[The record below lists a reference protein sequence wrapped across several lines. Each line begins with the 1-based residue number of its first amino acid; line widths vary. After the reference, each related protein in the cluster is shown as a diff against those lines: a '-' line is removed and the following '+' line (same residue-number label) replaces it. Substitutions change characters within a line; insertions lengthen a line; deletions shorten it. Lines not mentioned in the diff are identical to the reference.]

1 MSDKDS
7 NQNIARAILSC
18 GLNQYSF
25 FSIAGKFTAE
35 YAQAETAARIFARSL
50 SGMPIA
56 KAKIIF
62 DGMRLGDVAERIRR
76 LMRYENVESGNYDD
90 IDACLTQLDKISTQ
104 RNNLVHCCFVYAEKA
119 RATNPQTATR
129 IEGIEVDKISF
140 EYFEIMTLDCLA
152 ITARIK
158 SVANG
163 KLKAMFS
170 RELLELIYL
179 PWRYIPTPQTQ
190 KKKSA

>member
-1 MSDKDS
+1 
-7 NQNIARAILSC
+7 
-18 GLNQYSF
+18 
-25 FSIAGKFTAE
+25 
-35 YAQAETAARIFARSL
+35 
-50 SGMPIA
+50 
-56 KAKIIF
+56 
-62 DGMRLGDVAERIRR
+62 
-76 LMRYENVESGNYDD
+76 
-90 IDACLTQLDKISTQ
+90 
-104 RNNLVHCCFVYAEKA
+104 LVHCCLVYAEKA
-119 RATNPQTATR
+119 RATNPRTATR

-152 ITARIK
+152 ITARLK
-158 SVANG
+158 SVTND

>member
-7 NQNIARAILSC
+7 NQNVASALLSC

-25 FSIAGKFTAE
+25 FSIVGKFTAE
-35 YAQAETAARIFARSL
+35 YAQAESAARMFARSL

-62 DGMRLGDVAERIRR
+62 DGMRLGDVAERIRG
-76 LMRYENVESGNYDD
+76 LMRYENVESGKYDD
-90 IDACLTQLDKISTQ
+90 IDACLIQLDKIATQ
-104 RNNLVHCCFVYAEKA
+104 RNNLVHCCLVYAEK
-119 RATNPQTATR
+119 ATR

-152 ITARIK
+152 ITARLK
-158 SVANG
+158 SVTND